1 MSQVSVAYLTVSKKG
16 DIQIEVD
23 GNQRQDARSY
33 RVTVKPVKRVFRSV
47 VLRQHPVTDI
57 LSTCDEENLEHV
69 VLPT

>member
-1 MSQVSVAYLTVSKKG
+1 MSQISVAYLTVSKEG

-23 GNQRQDARSY
+23 GNQRQDVRSY

-47 VLRQHPVTDI
+47 DLRPHPVTSI
-57 LSTCDEENLEHV
+57 ISTCEEKDLEPA